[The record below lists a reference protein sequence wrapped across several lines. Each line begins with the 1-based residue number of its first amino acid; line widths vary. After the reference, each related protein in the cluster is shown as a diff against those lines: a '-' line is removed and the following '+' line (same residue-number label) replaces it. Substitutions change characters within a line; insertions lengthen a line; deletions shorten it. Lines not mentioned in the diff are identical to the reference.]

1 MTRLDR
7 VRSPLPWLGLAFL
20 LSGCNGF
27 GFKAA
32 LTGDVPEPPAY
43 DVPVVG
49 DKTLLGAA
57 EPIAIGGVGLVEGLE
72 GTGGDCKHD
81 DYRAM
86 LADTLRKEGRRDV
99 QKLLNSPYSALVIV
113 DARIHPGASKGDVID
128 VEVKLPPGSKASSL
142 RGGVLRRCVLF
153 NYDSAQRLKPGY
165 AGGASLLKGNAVA
178 LAQGPVLM
186 LPGGRGEAGS
196 SHSGRVWGGGRV
208 LKEYPLTLVMNGK
221 SQQTVMTAVVADRI
235 NSLFMPGARPGKDSE
250 LAAPAGASVVS
261 LRVPP
266 SYRQNLPRY
275 LRVVRFIPLVE
286 SATGKSKD
294 GKTYRQQLRDDLLDP
309 RKAVVAALRL
319 EALGAGSVP
328 MLKEGLSSKSQLVRF
343 ASAEA
348 LAYLQSAS
356 CGEALGE
363 AARVP
368 LFRAYALTALASLP
382 ESVCQ
387 SQLRSLIESD
397 LDDETRMG
405 AFRALH
411 ALNPRHPAVLGEKL
425 ADSFWLHRAAPGMP
439 ALVHLSTSRR
449 AELVLL
455 GDAHPLRA
463 PFSVLAGEFTITA
476 GEADTRCTVARISG
490 GEEARRQCGL
500 DLEEVVRLMADLGCT
515 YSDVITL
522 VQQAGAVDAIG
533 SRVKFDALPR
543 VAAVEEV
550 AASGFGEQDL
560 GQAPT
565 LFSGARP

>member
-1 MTRLDR
+1 M
-7 VRSPLPWLGLAFL
+7 
-20 LSGCNGF
+20 
-27 GFKAA
+27 
-32 LTGDVPEPPAY
+32 
-43 DVPVVG
+43 PVVG

-57 EPIAIGGVGLVEGLE
+57 EPISIGGVGLVEGLE

-86 LADTLRKEGRRDV
+86 LADTLRKDKDKERATDV

-113 DARIHPGASKGDVID
+113 DARIQPGASKGEIID
-128 VEVKLPPGSKASSL
+128 VEVKLPPGSKATSL
-142 RGGVLRRCVLF
+142 RGGTLRRCILF
-153 NYDSAQRLKPGY
+153 NYDTAQNLKPGY
-165 AGGASLLKGNAVA
+165 AGGASMLKGNAVA
-178 LAQGPVLM
+178 VAEGPVLM
-186 LPGGRGEAGS
+186 PSGGRGEESGAS
-196 SHSGRVWGGGRV
+196 SSGRVWGGGRI
-208 LKEYPLTLVMNGK
+208 LKEYPLSLVMNSK
-221 SQQTVMTAVVADRI
+221 SQQNVMTAVVAERI
-235 NSLFMPGARPGKDSE
+235 NSLFLPGARPGKDSE
-250 LAAPAGASVVS
+250 MAAPAGASVVS

-266 SYRQNLPRY
+266 QYRQNLPRY

-286 SATGKSKD
+286 STTGKAKD

-309 RKAVVAALRL
+309 RKTIVSALRL
-319 EALGAGSVP
+319 EALGSGSVP
-328 MLKEGLSSKSQLVRF
+328 LLKEGLSSKSQLVRF

-356 CGEALGE
+356 CGETLGE

-387 SQLRSLIESD
+387 SQLCSLIESD
-397 LDDETRMG
+397 LDDETRIG

-411 ALNPRHPAVLGEKL
+411 TLNPRHPAVHGDKL
-425 ADSFWLHRAAPGMP
+425 ADTFWLHKVAPGSP

-449 AELVLL
+449 AEIVLL
-455 GDAHPLRA
+455 GDSHPLRA

-476 GEADTRCTVARISG
+476 GEGDTRCTVTRIAG

-500 DLEEVVRLMADLGCT
+500 DLEEAVRLMADLGCT

-543 VAAVEEV
+543 VAPVEEI

-565 LFSGARP
+565 LFSGGRP